1 MIQLILK
8 NDIGQNKIDALLH
21 FLKSWDIDAEL
32 RTTIKT
38 KIQKESTFS
47 LSTGIWKDTVI
58 NAKDLRERAW
68 NRNK

>member
-1 MIQLILK
+1 MVQLILK

-32 RTTIKT
+32 KMTKPPKT
-38 KIQKESTFS
+38 QKKNDFS
-47 LSTGIWKDTVI
+47 LATGIWKDNVI
-58 NAKDLRERAW
+58 DANALRKKAW

>member
-38 KIQKESTFS
+38 KTQKESNFT
-47 LSTGIWKDTVI
+47 LATGIWKDTVI
-58 NAKDLRERAW
+58 DAKDLREQAW

>member
-32 RTTIKT
+32 RTTINT
-38 KIQKESTFS
+38 KNQKESNFT
-47 LSTGIWKDTVI
+47 LATGIWKDTVVDS
-58 NAKDLRERAW
+58 KDLRKQAW

>member
-1 MIQLILK
+1 MVELILK

-32 RTTIKT
+32 KITTPVKT
-38 KIQKESTFS
+38 KKKTNFS
-47 LSTGIWKDTVI
+47 LSAGIWKDYTVD
-58 NAKDLRERAW
+58 ADELRKQAW